1 MKDPARIVQYIDQC
15 IEHFLDAPQFYALS
29 AVQLECQLRDLDCL
43 RQFILEDEL
52 DEEAINV
59 QSTYHEFLRRRG
71 YGVGLITPDRPMK
84 AWDARNDPKL
94 AKLRKEWA
102 KYLANRQKYAT
113 PLSRG
118 PFYFPIDLAELVHV
132 QTEDGLRLDGVQA
145 MNRAQP
151 DHSLGVD
158 SLLCIHGTGSNYY
171 GSTLFNGLTTALR
184 ESGLRIWRVNTRGHD
199 MIATSAG
206 ILHGS
211 AYELVADCLLDLRA
225 WVNLLTE
232 RGFQRI
238 GLVGHSLGAMKGIFA
253 LALKAFP
260 EITRL
265 IAISPPWLSH
275 ARFSAGRKRELFLA
289 TLAEAQRHVD
299 AGQGQTLME
308 VAFPLPYV
316 VTASGYLDKYGPE
329 ERYSVPKL
337 IGDVKTPTLVTF
349 GTEELGDGGA
359 FHGLPEELER
369 LAAAGESAAEVRVI
383 AGANH
388 QYLGCHAE
396 LAGQVLRWL
405 RANA

>member
-1 MKDPARIVQYIDQC
+1 M
-15 IEHFLDAPQFYALS
+15 
-29 AVQLECQLRDLDCL
+29 
-43 RQFILEDEL
+43 
-52 DEEAINV
+52 
-59 QSTYHEFLRRRG
+59 
-71 YGVGLITPDRPMK
+71 
-84 AWDARNDPKL
+84 
-94 AKLRKEWA
+94 
-102 KYLANRQKYAT
+102 
-113 PLSRG
+113 
-118 PFYFPIDLAELVHV
+118 LAELLHIHA
-132 QTEDGLRLDGVQA
+132 QDSLRLDGVLIPA
-145 MNRAQP
+145 P
-151 DHSLGVD
+151 LESESGFGVD
-158 SLLCIHGTGSNYY
+158 GLLCLHGTGSNFYA
-171 GSTLFNGLTTALR
+171 SAFFNGLTPHMLDA
-184 ESGLRIWRVNTRGHD
+184 GLPMVRVNTRGHD

-206 ILHGS
+206 FLHGS

-225 WVNLLTE
+225 WVNLLKE
-232 RGFQRI
+232 RGFKRI

-253 LALKAFP
+253 LARESFP

-275 ARFSAGRKRELFLA
+275 ARFSAGRKRQLFRA

-299 AGQGQTLME
+299 AGHGQTLME

-316 VTASGYLDKYGPE
+316 VTAAGYLDKYGPE

-369 LAAAGESAAEVRVI
+369 LAAAGASAAEVRVI

-396 LAGQVLRWL
+396 LAGHVLRWL